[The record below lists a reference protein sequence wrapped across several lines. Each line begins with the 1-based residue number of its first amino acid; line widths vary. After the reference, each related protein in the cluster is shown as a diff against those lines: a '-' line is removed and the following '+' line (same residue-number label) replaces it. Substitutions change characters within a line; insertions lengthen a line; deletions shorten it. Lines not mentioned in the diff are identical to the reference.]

1 MKNFIEQI
9 KLKILQFKVNTPI
22 YLKIPI
28 IIIILMLSELIIKSP
43 IIYVNSFKDSL
54 IEISTNLDFIQYL
67 DETKIDKAEILNSED
82 TVVFIKLISNQ
93 EYVIFKDIQKASFI
107 YNLEKIIID
116 KKIPYEWKDYS
127 SEIETNFPFI
137 YFVLTNLSTLIIVFL
152 ILFLMGKQG
161 LLFNK
166 DKFEIFYND
175 DLSEKEKLNAMNSLV
190 GMEDIKKELLII
202 QHMISNKETFKERG
216 INNTFNYLFSGH
228 SGTGKTKIA
237 LALSK
242 TLGIPFITGT
252 GNIETGIVG
261 GGATVIKN
269 LFKVARDLAKS
280 NKSKMVLVFL
290 DEAQTLLLERGQQK
304 EKWADDSANELLAQL
319 DGIHSDKDIDVIF
332 IAASNFDD
340 KNHKFDKAMMR
351 RFQKKIF
358 FRLPNLEERIEL
370 YKFYISKINSDFV
383 GKINFPYIAEISSKS
398 SPAQIETI
406 VKEAT
411 LLSIEENSIIDTKLL
426 ELSFERIYVGKT
438 DRKTTDKQE
447 KTRKIVSLHELGHFI
462 CHFQNS
468 LNSYLRENDLSFNI
482 ENKEISNY
490 NLGYFNQLNKEQQKE
505 AIEFIK
511 KDINVLKISIESVS
525 QINAL
530 GYVLNKSENESLK
543 TRNQL
548 EEDIISLYGGLA
560 SEKFFSKRKGDF
572 STGSSNDIEK
582 VSFILDKMI
591 NKYSMYSKHKLNLS
605 QANIDMKRT
614 NTKIMCELSEKLYN
628 VSFENISIYKDI
640 ILSLNELLLY
650 KYVIKIEDVLDIIF
664 KYYKKEETL

>member
-1 MKNFIEQI
+1 MKNILE
-9 KLKILQFKVNTPI
+9 KLKSLILNFKLNTPI
-22 YLKIPI
+22 YFKIPI
-28 IIIILMLSELIIKSP
+28 IIFIMIFAEIIIKSP
-43 IIYVNSFKDSL
+43 IIYYNSFNKESL
-54 IEISTNLDFIQYL
+54 IEKTTNLDFINYL
-67 DETKIDKAEILNSED
+67 SSNNIDSIEILNNQD
-82 TVVFIKLISNQ
+82 NVFIKIINDK
-93 EYVIFKDIQKASFI
+93 EYVLFKDVQKSSFV

-116 KKIPYEWKDYS
+116 KKIPYVWKDYS
-127 SEIETNFPFI
+127 EELESNYPFMFFI
-137 YFVLTNLSTLIIVFL
+137 SNNISSLIIIML

-175 DLSEKEKLNAMNSLV
+175 HLSESERKNAMNSLV

-202 QHMISNKETFKERG
+202 QHMISNKEIFKERG
-216 INNTFNYLFSGH
+216 INNAFNYLFSGH

-261 GGATVIKN
+261 GGANVIKN
-269 LFKVARDLAKS
+269 LFKVARNLAK
-280 NKSKMVLVFL
+280 NHDSKMVLVFL
-290 DEAQTLLLERGQQK
+290 DEAQTLLVERGQQK

-370 YKFYISKINSDFV
+370 YKFYISKINSVFV
-383 GKINFPYIAEISSKS
+383 GEINFPYIAEISSKS

-411 LLSIEENSIIDTKLL
+411 LLSIEENSVIDTKLL

-462 CHFQNS
+462 CHFQIS
-468 LNSYLRENDLSFNI
+468 LNSYLRENNLVFNKA
-482 ENKEISNY
+482 ENSY
-490 NLGYFNQLNKEQQKE
+490 NLGYFYQLNQEQQKE

-530 GYVLNKSENESLK
+530 GYVLNKSDNESLK

-591 NKYSMYSKHKLNLS
+591 NKYSMYSKYKLNLS

-628 VSFENISIYKDI
+628 ISFENISIYKDI
-640 ILSLNELLLY
+640 ILYLNELLLS
-650 KYVIKIEDVLDIIF
+650 KYVIKIEDVLDIIY
-664 KYYKKEETL
+664 KYNKKEETL